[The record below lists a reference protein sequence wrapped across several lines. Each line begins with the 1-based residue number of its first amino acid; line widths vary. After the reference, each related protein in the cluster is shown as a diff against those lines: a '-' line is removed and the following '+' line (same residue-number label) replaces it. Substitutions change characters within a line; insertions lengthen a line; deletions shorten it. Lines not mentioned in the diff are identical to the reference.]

1 MVRSFLISQC
11 VISVMSNVN
20 IGEYGS
26 KKLQNLILDVEPGL
40 VGGRGEHRQ

>member
-26 KKLQNLILDVEPGL
+26 KELQNLILFVEPVLG
-40 VGGRGEHRQ
+40 GGRGEHKQ